1 MATSSLTSSRSFWV
15 YATAAS
21 VTIVATSVLVTYK
34 LVEQDRRIKQKKHTK
49 QAERQTL
56 QWIHQI
62 QLDRQTINKDI
73 DELKRV
79 LSQKVKQHNQSI
91 HDKNKGVGGDT
102 NSISST
108 SSRGDPL
115 ETVAVPQQNKDEE
128 DETGLTLTML
138 GIDDKEWKRLEF
150 IVVES
155 NELLLRLLERLD
167 AIRPR
172 SAIMGDEDI
181 HDWDGSAK
189 QSSALEEAAILE
201 VRNRKKKV
209 IRQIERSFRQLD
221 QCKDLMNSLG
231 GSGGSGGGVN
241 Q

>member
-1 MATSSLTSSRSFWV
+1 MVAPSITSSRTFWV

-21 VTIVATSVLVTYK
+21 VTLIATSALVTYK

-56 QWIHQI
+56 QLIHQI

-73 DELKRV
+73 DGLKRV
-79 LSQKVKQHNQSI
+79 LLQKVKQHNESI
-91 HDKNKGVGGDT
+91 NDKDKGAASDI
-102 NSISST
+102 NDIST
-108 SSRGDPL
+108 SSNRGYPL
-115 ETVAVPQQNKDEE
+115 ETAAVSLQNKTEE
-128 DETGLTLTML
+128 DETGPTLAIL
-138 GIDDKEWKRLEF
+138 GMDDKEWKRLEF

-167 AIRPR
+167 AVRPR
-172 SAIMGDEDI
+172 SAIIGDEDI
-181 HDWDGSAK
+181 HEWDGSAK
-189 QSSALEEAAILE
+189 ESSALEEAAILE

-209 IRQIERSFRQLD
+209 IRQIERNFRQLD

-231 GSGGSGGGVN
+231 GSGGGGGG
-241 Q
+241 